1 MANNTERKWT
11 PSQQQAIDA
20 RGCELLVTAAAG
32 SGKTSV
38 LTERVKKLLIDPV
51 DPCDVSELLVV
62 TFTRDAAEEM
72 RTRISAALARAESEE
87 QRDAYERLIAELPTA
102 DICTIDAFVQKVVRE
117 HFNSAGVS
125 ADFRVLDDTEQ
136 SLLLDETIEE
146 VIEDAYAQNRP
157 GFAALVNRFV
167 NERDDKDLTSVIRK
181 VYEISRAQASPEQWI
196 ADLAEVFRPGTL
208 PDAIPYTDE
217 IYRYYALKAK
227 QYLHR
232 LDRAEAFF
240 SCYEGDPLVAKDVD
254 KNLANINDLRPYYVQ
269 LLEKAEHKDWE
280 DFIRYLKNGF
290 SLPRKFGLY
299 SKAKTLPQYVALYD
313 LTVILRDDV
322 FHFARDGAMTELP
335 TAAEHL
341 QDLERLSPLVGELCQ
356 LALDVTSR
364 LFAVKQERNAYYFD
378 DLLHLCLDLLR
389 APDGGDSTV
398 AGDLRDR
405 YRYILIDE
413 YQDTNPAQD
422 TIFKIIS
429 RDESNLFFVGDAKQ
443 SIYGFR
449 NAAPELFIEKRNRFA
464 KYEPDATVPSY
475 ITLEENFRSR
485 KGILDAVNAV
495 FGAVMSP
502 DVGQMTYGKEEE
514 LNYAAVKSYG
524 EPVPGELNAELWYFE
539 RQEKPD
545 EPGKYKNVDEM
556 RACEAE
562 RIARYIRKTIA
573 DRKLV
578 YDGDLKAERP
588 VRYGDFAILLRVF
601 SGRSQIYE
609 EVLAKHGIPVLSA
622 TENDASE
629 SPEVLMLRSLL
640 QVVNNP
646 TLDVPLVAVLLSP
659 LFGFTADEM
668 TDIRLAAGSGDLYA
682 GLLALADSN
691 AKVRSFLKKLS
702 LYRNIAAAY
711 SIADFVRFAV
721 EDSALIE
728 IYSANGSERGAN
740 VRAVLHQAEAF
751 TERGQTGLAS
761 FLRYL
766 DKLLETDAL
775 KAAGNVAGV
784 NAVRLMTIH
793 KSKGLEFPYVFV
805 ADCSSAFR
813 KDEKIADLTVS
824 GASGIGM
831 LIRDDEIFS
840 KYKTLSTAYN
850 ETVSGFQQRSESLR
864 VLYVAMT
871 RAREK
876 LIFCCSAST
885 KTLPLGKVLA
895 TQLLDTD
902 ENGVVDPMAV
912 LKFNSYSE
920 IILSVAARGRCGEAL
935 RTLCHLDPSEGESP
949 LDVPLDVQIITAD
962 GAADGEIAPAESP
975 AGQVN
980 AEKLQAMRD
989 KAAWSYPYSGL
1000 STVLAKRTAS
1010 SAEKSVND
1018 RRTFATERPH
1028 FLSGAMTG
1036 ADRGTAVHKF
1046 LELCDFREA
1055 DRDLNAEIAR
1065 LRDTRK
1071 LTPEEIDVLDTAAV
1085 TAFLQSG
1092 VGRRLL
1098 ASPEVL
1104 KEYEFSVLRKAG
1116 ELYDGL
1122 TPDEAAEDV
1131 VVQGKLDCAFVEDGA
1146 AVLIDYKTD
1155 KTTDEEVYRRTY
1167 APQLAI
1173 YADAL
1178 TQCRGVPVKEIYI
1191 YSFTLKRFIAL

>member
-11 PSQQQAIDA
+11 NSQQQAIDA

-72 RTRISAALARAESEE
+72 RTRISAALTKAESEE

-146 VIEDAYAQNRP
+146 VIEDAYAQKRP

-167 NERDDKDLTSVIRK
+167 NERDDSPLTSVIRK
-181 VYEISRAQASPEQWI
+181 VYEISRSQASPEQWI

-208 PDAIPYTDE
+208 PDDIPYTDA

-232 LDRAEAFF
+232 LDRAEAFL
-240 SCYEGDPLVAKDVD
+240 SGYEGDPLVAKDVD

-269 LLEKAEHKDWE
+269 LLEKAEHKDWD

-290 SLPRKFGLY
+290 SLPRSFSLY
-299 SKAKTLPQYVALYD
+299 PKAKTLPQYAALYD
-313 LTVILRDDV
+313 LTILLRDEI
-322 FHFARDGAMTELP
+322 FHFARDSAKIELP
-335 TAAEHL
+335 TTDEHL
-341 QDLERLSPLVGELCQ
+341 QDLACLSPLVGELCQ

-364 LFAVKQERNAYYFD
+364 LFEVKQERNAYYFD

-389 APDGGDSTV
+389 APDGGDTEV

-422 TIFKIIS
+422 TIFKAIS
-429 RDESNLFFVGDAKQ
+429 RDETNLFFVGDAKQ
-443 SIYGFR
+443 SIYVFR
-449 NAAPELFIEKRNRFA
+449 NADPELFIEKRNRFA
-464 KYEPDATVPSY
+464 KYEPGATVPSY

-485 KGILDAVNAV
+485 KEILDAVNAV

-502 DVGQMTYGKEEE
+502 DVGQMTYGDEER
-514 LNYAAVKSYG
+514 LNYAAG
-524 EPVPGELNAELWYFE
+524 ETYDADDTHQPFVELWYFDS
-539 RQEKPD
+539 QEDPD
-545 EPGKYKNVDEM
+545 RPGKLKGIGEM
-556 RACEAE
+556 RAYEAE
-562 RIARYIRKTIA
+562 RIARFIRKEVT
-573 DRKLV
+573 
-578 YDGDLKAERP
+578 DGKMVHDSKKGKRP
-588 VRYGDFAILLRVF
+588 VQYSDFAILLRNF
-601 SGRSQIYE
+601 KGRSPIYE
-609 EVLAKHGIPVLSA
+609 EALMRYGIPVLSA
-622 TENDASE
+622 TETNASQ
-629 SPEVLMLRSLL
+629 SPEVLMLRALL

-682 GLLALADSN
+682 GLLALADGS
-691 AKVRSFLKKLS
+691 AKVKSFLKKLS

-728 IYSANGSERGAN
+728 IYSANGGERGDN
-740 VRAVLHQAEAF
+740 IRAVLRQAEAF

-766 DKLLETDAL
+766 DKLLETGAL
-775 KAAGNVAGV
+775 KAVGNVSGV
-784 NAVRLMTIH
+784 NAVRLLTIH
-793 KSKGLEFPYVFV
+793 KSKGLEFPYVFL
-805 ADCSSAFR
+805 ADCSNEFNSDSGR
-813 KDEKIADLTVS
+813 DLCVS
-824 GASGIGM
+824 GASGLGM
-831 LIRDDEIFS
+831 FVRNDERFSKYGTLSTEYNRLIRD
-840 KYKTLSTAYN
+840 
-850 ETVSGFQQRSESLR
+850 FQQRSEELR

-871 RAREK
+871 RAKER
-876 LIFCCSAST
+876 LVFCCSAAT
-885 KTLPLGKVLA
+885 RAKPLAKVLA
-895 TQLLDTD
+895 TVLLDTD
-902 ENGVVDPMAV
+902 ETGAVDPMAV
-912 LKFNSYSE
+912 LNYSSCSQLL
-920 IILSVAARGRCGEAL
+920 LSLAACGRSGDDLRKLCG
-935 RTLCHLDPSEGESP
+935 LDPAEGESP
-949 LDVPLDVQIITAD
+949 RELKINVTIDRGD
-962 GAADGEIAPAESP
+962 GAADGEIAPAEPP

-1010 SAEKSVND
+1010 SAEKGVND

-1065 LRDTRK
+1065 LRDERK
-1071 LTPEEIDVLDTAAV
+1071 LTPEEIEVLDTAAV